1 MLQSRS
7 TSERAA
13 AFGTRPTGAE
23 PSTARLQTTPVSGF
37 RAVRPGITLGCTPVA
52 VERIRSSKVA
62 EPALETLASLNKAE
76 ASTAAAAALRD
87 LGRGMDD
94 RVRQEGRVPLKEVV
108 ADCTRRWFQDAL
120 KEARA
125 GDAAMQVL
133 VGQMYHSGY
142 GVLKNDQ
149 KADAWIAKASK
160 YRSSV
165 WKVSNKR
172 PGYNASDSDSDDD
185 GKIAMKS

>member
-1 MLQSRS
+1 
-7 TSERAA
+7 
-13 AFGTRPTGAE
+13 
-23 PSTARLQTTPVSGF
+23 
-37 RAVRPGITLGCTPVA
+37 
-52 VERIRSSKVA
+52 
-62 EPALETLASLNKAE
+62 
-76 ASTAAAAALRD
+76 
-87 LGRGMDD
+87 MDD

-125 GDAAMQVL
+125 GDAGMQVL

-165 WKVSNKR
+165 WRVSDKR
-172 PGYNASDSDSDDD
+172 PGYNASDSDSDDNE
-185 GKIAMKS
+185 KIVMKS

>member
-1 MLQSRS
+1 IRKPSAS
-7 TSERAA
+7 TQL
-13 AFGTRPTGAE
+13 GY
-23 PSTARLQTTPVSGF
+23 TP
-37 RAVRPGITLGCTPVA
+37 AVA
-52 VERIRSSKVA
+52 VERIRSSKVSK
-62 EPALETLASLNKAE
+62 PALKSLASLNKAE
-76 ASTAAAAALRD
+76 TSTAAALRD

-125 GDAAMQVL
+125 GDAGMQVL

-165 WKVSNKR
+165 WKVSDKR
-172 PGYNASDSDSDDD
+172 PGYNASDSDSDDNE
-185 GKIAMKS
+185 KIVMKS